1 MTPMPIASTLLA
13 LLAMKTEI
21 TPPAMSIREIGPEV
35 PVTGGTMTG
44 VVVGDTKAELF
55 VPDGYRPGLSTHI
68 WIHFHTAAWFVV
80 SEYQRAG
87 FKVPILVFNLG
98 QGSSTYAKPFVANGS
113 LQPFLSDAGH
123 ILGAG
128 IDRVNITSFSAGYG
142 AVRELIHDPAILSMI
157 GKVVQSDSIYGS
169 LDPGEPGSR
178 RVLAEHVRAWKSL
191 TDRALAG
198 TSTVVMTTSQI
209 TPETYAGSWE
219 VVSALVA
226 SYGMQMEPAQP
237 GYDAAADPRYP
248 LLRVFDKAGWHVW
261 SYAGDDAMAHMT
273 HPRHLAEIL
282 RQLGP
287 G

>member
-1 MTPMPIASTLLA
+1 MPFALPLLA
-13 LLAMKTEI
+13 LLAMQSEL
-21 TPPAMSIREIGPEV
+21 TPPAMSVREIGPEV
-35 PVTGGTMTG
+35 PVAGGILTD
-44 VVVGDTKAELF
+44 VVAGGTKAELF
-55 VPDGYRPGLSTHI
+55 VPDGYRPGQSTQI
-68 WIHFHTAAWFVV
+68 WIHFHTATWFVV

-87 FKVPILVFNLG
+87 FNVPILVFNLG
-98 QGSSTYAKPFVANGS
+98 QGSSTYAKPFAANGS
-113 LQPFLSDAGH
+113 LQPFLKEAGR
-123 ILGAG
+123 ILGIG
-128 IDRVNITSFSAGYG
+128 IDRVNVTSFSAGYG

-169 LDPGEPGSR
+169 LDPEEPGTR
-178 RVLAEHVRAWKSL
+178 RVLAEHVQAWRPL
-191 TDRALAG
+191 TNRALAG

-209 TPETYAGSWE
+209 TPEAYAGSLE

-237 GYDAAADPRYP
+237 GSSAAAEPRYP
-248 LLRVFDKAGWHVW
+248 LLRVFDKEGWHVW